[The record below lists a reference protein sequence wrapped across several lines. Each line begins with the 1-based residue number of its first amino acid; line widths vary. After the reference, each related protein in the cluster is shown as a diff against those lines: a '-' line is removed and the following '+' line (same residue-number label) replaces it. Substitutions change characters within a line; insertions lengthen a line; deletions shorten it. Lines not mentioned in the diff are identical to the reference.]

1 MTLQMKKMKL
11 KTLILAAGKGT
22 RMKSELPKVIHEVNG
37 IPMISKIIKVLEILK
52 PEENILI
59 LGHKKEEVLKV
70 VGENADYVVQ
80 TEQLGTGHAVLQAKD
95 KLKDYDG
102 DVMILCG
109 DTPLL
114 REETLKEL
122 YKFHKDTDSV
132 TTILTSIYDNPFGYG
147 RIVKEN
153 GLVKAIVEEKE
164 ADAEIKKIKEV
175 NAGVYCFKGRE
186 LFEALSKITNNNE
199 KGEYYLT
206 DVIGIQVGEGKQVQ
220 SYVLSDNIEIL
231 GVNSKVELAQA
242 SKVLRDRKNI
252 ELMEKGAILIDPAT
266 VYIEEDVEI
275 GRDTIIYPGA
285 VLQGKTVIGEN
296 CQILGASRI
305 VDSILRNNIKVES
318 SVIEDSIL
326 ENGVTIG
333 PFAHLRPKSHLKE
346 KVHIGNFVEV
356 KKSVLEKG
364 VKAGHLTY
372 LGDAQIG
379 EDTNIGAGTIT
390 CNYDGKNKFK
400 TIVGK
405 NSFIGSDSMLVA
417 PVIIGENALVGAGSV
432 ITKDV
437 PDNSLAV
444 SRSKQI
450 IKNDWR
456 K

>member
-1 MTLQMKKMKL
+1 MKL

-164 ADAEIKKIKEV
+164 ADAKIKKIKEV

>member
-1 MTLQMKKMKL
+1 MKL

-102 DVMILCG
+102 DVMVLCG

-114 REETLKEL
+114 REETLEEL
-122 YKFHKDTDSV
+122 YKFHKETDSV

-164 ADAEIKKIKEV
+164 ADDKTKKIKEV

-186 LFEALSKITNNNE
+186 LFDALSKITNNNE

-206 DVIGIQVGEGKQVQ
+206 DVIGIQVGEGKKVQ
-220 SYVLSDNIEIL
+220 SFVLNDNIEIL

-252 ELMEKGAILIDPAT
+252 ELMEKGAILIDPSA
-266 VYIEEDVEI
+266 VYAEEDIKV
-275 GRDTIIYPGA
+275 GRDTVIYPGA

-296 CQILGASRI
+296 CQILGTTRI
-305 VDSILRNNIKVES
+305 IDSTLGDNIKVES
-318 SVIEDSIL
+318 SVIEESIL
-326 ENGVTIG
+326 EEGVTVG

-356 KKSVLEKG
+356 KKSTLEKG

-400 TIVGK
+400 TVVGK

-417 PVIIGENALVGAGSV
+417 PVVIGENALVGAGSV

>member
-1 MTLQMKKMKL
+1 MKL

-37 IPMISKIIKVLEILK
+37 IPMISKIIKVLEVLK

-102 DVMILCG
+102 DVMVLCG

-114 REETLKEL
+114 REETLEEL
-122 YKFHKDTDSV
+122 YKFHKDSNSV

-153 GLVKAIVEEKE
+153 ELVKAIVEEKE
-164 ADAEIKKIKEV
+164 ADAETKKIKEV

-206 DVIGIQVGEGKQVQ
+206 DVIGIQVEEGKQVQ
-220 SYVLSDNIEIL
+220 SYVLNDNIEIL
-231 GVNSKVELAQA
+231 GVNSKIELAQA

-252 ELMEKGAILIDPAT
+252 ELMEKGAILIDPAA

-275 GRDTIIYPGA
+275 GRDTIIYPG
-285 VLQGKTVIGEN
+285 VILQGKTVIGEN
-296 CQILGASRI
+296 CQILGATRI
-305 VDSILRNNIKVES
+305 IDSTLGNDIKVES
-318 SVIEDSIL
+318 SVIEESIL
-326 ENGVTIG
+326 ENGVTMG

-356 KKSVLEKG
+356 KKSTLEKG

-379 EDTNIGAGTIT
+379 EDTNVGAGTIT

-400 TIVGK
+400 TVIGK

-417 PVIIGENALVGAGSV
+417 PVTIGENALIGAGSV